1 MDYTGVKGQSLQEV
15 VWGAPGDVG
24 LPPARCRVK
33 LQAAEGGGGGGKRG
47 GGGGGGG
54 GERNKRET
62 SVNIIKLALNLCR

>member
-33 LQAAEGGGGGGKRG
+33 LQAAEGGG
-47 GGGGGGG
+47 
-54 GERNKRET
+54 NKRET